1 MKKLLVL
8 AVFFCSCLFAAP
20 LTQAADHQVVKV
32 TAAVPVFKDTQ
43 KIAVFSKGSVHTVT
57 KSDRRFYFSKIGDLE
72 VKFSKQ
78 YAHTVLHKAD
88 QLKSANPVRIITKK
102 HLTVYSKPSVKSAPF
117 GHLQSKQ
124 TVFVQRL
131 KGDFYPVI
139 FGGKTGYIYRKDVQ
153 NLKGLP
159 VIMYH
164 DLVNGNA
171 GDNMSVLEVSKFKE
185 QMNYLKVNGWR
196 TITPDELTLW
206 LQKKIKLPEKSVLIT
221 FDDGYSSTADLA
233 YPILKA
239 NKLKATTFLI
249 ASRINRSGYLSEQ
262 QIQATQDFI
271 SYQNHT
277 YDLHGFNSMTG
288 LALLEYTPRIKIY
301 EDILKASHTIQQ
313 IVPKQ
318 PAVTALA
325 YPYGKRNTETLRAS
339 KIAGIKS
346 GFTITEGNVFQ
357 GDSPFH
363 LNRQRVHSGMSLKD
377 FEKKLIGQ

>member
-20 LTQAADHQVVKV
+20 LTHAADRQVVKV
-32 TAAVPVFKDTQ
+32 AAASPVFKDTQ
-43 KIAVFSKGSVHTVT
+43 KIAVFSKGSVHTVMG
-57 KSDRRFYFSKIGDLE
+57 SDERFYYSKIGDLE

-78 YAHTVLHKAD
+78 HAHPVSQDAE
-88 QLKSANPVRIITKK
+88 QLKSANPVRIMTKK
-102 HLTVYSKPSVKSAPF
+102 SVPVYSKPSVKAVQF

-139 FGGKTGYIYRKDVQ
+139 FGGKTGYIYRKDIEVQ
-153 NLKGLP
+153 KGLP

-164 DLVNGNA
+164 DLVKNKD
-171 GDNMSVLEVSKFKE
+171 GDNLSILEVSKFKE

-196 TITPDELTLW
+196 TITSEELTLW

-239 NKLKATTFLI
+239 NKLKATAFLI
-249 ASRINRSGYLSEQ
+249 ASRINRLGYLTEQ
-262 QIQATQDFI
+262 QMQATQDVI
-271 SYQNHT
+271 SYQSHT

-288 LALLEYTPRIKIY
+288 LALLEYTPRLLIY
-301 EDILKASHTIQQ
+301 EDLLKASQTIHE
-313 IVPKQ
+313 IVPRQ
-318 PAVTALA
+318 PSVSALA
-325 YPYGKRNTETLRAS
+325 YPYGLRNTEALRAS
-339 KIAGIKS
+339 KVAGIKS

-377 FEKKLIGQ
+377 FEKKLLGQ

>member
-8 AVFFCSCLFAAP
+8 AVFFCSCFLAAP
-20 LTQAADHQVVKV
+20 LTQAADNHVVKV
-32 TAAVPVFKDTQ
+32 AAATPVFKDTK
-43 KIAVFSKGSVHTVT
+43 KIAVFSKGSFHTVT
-57 KSDRRFYFSKIGDLE
+57 RSDQRFYYSKIGDLE

-78 YAHTVLHKAD
+78 YAHIVLQDAN
-88 QLKSANPVRIITKK
+88 QLKSANPVRIVTKK
-102 HLTVYSKPSVKSAPF
+102 HLPVYSKPSVKAVQL
-117 GHLQSKQ
+117 GHIQSKQ
-124 TVFVQRL
+124 TLFVQRL

-139 FGGKTGYIYRKDVQ
+139 FGGKTGYIYRKDIDVQ
-153 NLKGLP
+153 KGLP

-164 DLVNGNA
+164 DLVKNKK
-171 GDNMSVLEVSKFKE
+171 GDNVSVLEVSKFKE

-196 TITPDELTLW
+196 TITPEEMTLW

-239 NKLKATTFLI
+239 NKFKATAFLI
-249 ASRINRSGYLSEQ
+249 ASRINRIGYLTEQ
-262 QIQATQDFI
+262 QIQATQDVI

-288 LALLEYTPRIKIY
+288 LALLEYTPRLMIY
-301 EDILKASHTIQQ
+301 EDILKASQTIQQ
-313 IVPKQ
+313 IVPEQ

-325 YPYGKRNTETLRAS
+325 YPYGLRNVETLRAS
-339 KIAGIKS
+339 KVAGIKT
-346 GFTITEGNVFQ
+346 GYTITEGNVFQ